1 MVDEA
6 GDTSSGTRT
15 AAPTIYDVAKAAGVS
30 PSTVSRALSRPGRV
44 SFETA
49 ERIRKVALELGYHT
63 KSISRTLP
71 EQTTKMLGLLVAD
84 IANPVYLGMIRGAE
98 RTARELDYSMLLVE
112 TQENERYEMQLLERL
127 MPVVDGI
134 ILGASRLPDVD
145 IRRIAKQIPLV
156 VLNRQVGQVTS
167 VSSDNLRAVK
177 RAVEHLGEFGH
188 RSITYLAG
196 PENSWSDGV
205 RWRGLREASMELD
218 LRVRRL
224 GPYTPSIKGGAQA
237 AQEWMERPTTAVLAY
252 NDLMAIGFMRQLALN
267 GVDVPRD
274 VSVIGFDNISE
285 ASLIRPRLT
294 TMAAPQVTLG
304 ATAVNHLLRQRR
316 QTVEEGDP
324 VLLPVR
330 LMTRESTG
338 PAPTGSGSGLGRG

>member
-1 MVDEA
+1 
-6 GDTSSGTRT
+6 
-15 AAPTIYDVAKAAGVS
+15 
-30 PSTVSRALSRPGRV
+30 
-44 SFETA
+44 
-49 ERIRKVALELGYHT
+49 
-63 KSISRTLP
+63 
-71 EQTTKMLGLLVAD
+71 
-84 IANPVYLGMIRGAE
+84 
-98 RTARELDYSMLLVE
+98 
-112 TQENERYEMQLLERL
+112 
-127 MPVVDGI
+127 
-134 ILGASRLPDVD
+134 
-145 IRRIAKQIPLV
+145 
-156 VLNRQVGQVTS
+156 
-167 VSSDNLRAVK
+167 
-177 RAVEHLGEFGH
+177 
-188 RSITYLAG
+188 
-196 PENSWSDGV
+196 
-205 RWRGLREASMELD
+205 MELD

-237 AQEWMERPTTAVLAY
+237 AQEWMEHPTTAVLAY